1 MAKAKAMDEVDDI
14 FEIYAITEKTGL
26 RDSLEKISQV
36 GQIVQLPEIQKGVQC
51 KSVVVDGSCITHH
64 HLNEI
69 REYYPDQEIFF
80 ILSNI
85 TNETQLKNV
94 VAQCA
99 AYKIHMLDEH
109 LTLDQI
115 KEEVH
120 FELFQSR
127 ITKRNKIVGF
137 FGTHSGAGVS
147 TTAINVADVLS
158 RCIDGKVLLLSL
170 NAWDP
175 ADYFLDYKGK
185 YLSDLN
191 VELKTG
197 SLTDERLLD
206 SIHQYSEGSFYHLAG
221 NRDIKLQRYFQ
232 TEQMAQ
238 LIQMVEK
245 HFDIILIDGGC
256 HFDNA
261 VYAQSYK
268 ASEMK
273 FLVTTQE
280 PKGYQGYW
288 PHIFHQ
294 IIEPLGGKSE
304 DFMLLVNQIR
314 PEVTLATYRDI
325 SEALDMDVL
334 AIIPDEGF
342 LGPTSIAQ
350 KTLLNQSGASSEYI
364 RSLESIV
371 NSIVVGCGLS
381 LKSNVELFKQKKG
394 FINRLFTKKSKA
406 TG

>member
-1 MAKAKAMDEVDDI
+1 MAKDKEAQEFDNM
-14 FEIYAITEKTGL
+14 FGIYAITDRAGL

-36 GQIVQLPEIQKGVQC
+36 DQVVQLPRIQEAVNC
-51 KSVVVDGSCITHH
+51 NSVVVDGSCIMHH

-69 REYYPDQEIFF
+69 RESYPHQEIFF
-80 ILSNI
+80 ILANI

-99 AYKIHMLDEH
+99 AYKIHMIDEH
-109 LTLDQI
+109 LTFEQI
-115 KEEVH
+115 KDRVY
-120 FELFQSR
+120 FELFQSK
-127 ITKRNKIVGF
+127 IIKKNKIVGF

-158 RCIDGKVLLLSL
+158 RSIDGKVLLLSL

-175 ADYFLDYKGK
+175 ADYFMEYKGK

-197 SLTDERLLD
+197 SLTDERLIE
-206 SIHQYSEGSFYHLAG
+206 SIYQYSEHSFYHLAG

-232 TEQMAQ
+232 TEQIAQ
-238 LIQMVEK
+238 LLQMVQN

-280 PKGYQGYW
+280 PKGYLGYW

-294 IIEPLGGKSE
+294 IIEPLGGKAQ
-304 DFMLLVNQIR
+304 DYMLLINQIR

-334 AIIPDEGF
+334 AVIPDEAF
-342 LGPTSIAQ
+342 LGPTSITQ
-350 KTLLNQSGASSEYI
+350 KTLLNQSGASAEYI
-364 RSLESIV
+364 RSLDSIV
-371 NSIVVGCGLS
+371 NSIVAGCGLT
-381 LKSNVELFKQKKG
+381 LRANVELYQPKKG
-394 FINRLFTKKSKA
+394 LLNRIFKKI
-406 TG
+406 